1 MVLNVVATPIGN
13 LKDITL
19 RAKEVLESAT
29 LILAEDTR
37 SIKKLLTLLDIPLG
51 GKVYVSSHA
60 QSTQTALQKAIE
72 ACVEHETIALVTDAG
87 TPAISD
93 PGSLFIHEFR
103 TAYPQATVVPIPG
116 VSAVVAA
123 LSVSGFPGNHFEF
136 IGFVPHKKGR
146 QTLFN
151 TIAQTEHTVCM
162 YESPHRILKTL
173 EALAEVLGDR
183 PILVGR
189 EMTKSFEEYP
199 VGTAKELLEYYTDNT
214 DKVRGEFVVV
224 VAPQYMSTVQERDAS
239 DTIE

>member
-1 MVLNVVATPIGN
+1 MILNVVATPIGN

-19 RAKEVLESAT
+19 RAKEVLEIAT

-51 GKVYVSSHA
+51 DKQYISSHA
-60 QSTQTALQKAIE
+60 QSTPGSLQRALE
-72 ACVEHETIALVTDAG
+72 AAVGHENIALVTDAG

-103 TAYPQATVVPIPG
+103 KQYPESTVVPIPG

-123 LSVSGFPGNHFEF
+123 VSVSGFPGNHFEF

-146 QTLFN
+146 QTLFARILA
-151 TIAQTEHTVCM
+151 TQHMVVM
-162 YESPHRILKTL
+162 YESPHRVTKTL
-173 EALAEVLGDR
+173 ESLSEILGDR
-183 PILVGR
+183 PVMIGR

-199 VGTAKELLEYYTDNT
+199 VSTAKDLFEYYTKHP
-214 DKVRGEFVVV
+214 DKVRGEFVII
-224 VAPQYMSTVQERDAS
+224 VAPSYHGKHTS